1 MSDSTRPQ
9 GVPGSGDGGS
19 GGGRVPV
26 PPPSSA
32 GALAALFD
40 ELIHEHET
48 ACAARLARRRRH
60 EVRVPHG
67 VLLLF
72 GPDTDAAALARRVA
86 GLVPR
91 AAAVPGAAPPRHAA
105 VVVPSPTPASWRHA
119 VQVARQEAAARTG
132 LLLARPP
139 VLGLRALRAAY
150 FRAVADAG
158 LAVALDV
165 AGPLVSAR
173 ELLVPRMLAG
183 LDLEGQT
190 TLLEPLQP
198 VLGLPGPQR
207 RIYVR
212 TLDALRRHG
221 GTQASAAA
229 SLHIHT
235 NTLRY
240 RLDRIEDLTG
250 LHLDIP
256 GERMLLDLAALLVLL
271 RGDPPD
277 DTDDFGLTLMDAPE
291 ARRSRAAPAA
301 CALAPAAA

>member
-1 MSDSTRPQ
+1 MSESTRPQ
-9 GVPGSGDGGS
+9 GVPESGDGGS
-19 GGGRVPV
+19 GGGRVTV
-26 PPPSSA
+26 PPPSSG

-40 ELIHEHET
+40 DLFHERE
-48 ACAARLARRRRH
+48 AARVARLRRH
-60 EVRVPHG
+60 ELRVPHG
-67 VLLLF
+67 LLLLF
-72 GPDTDAAALARRVA
+72 GPDTDAIALARRVA
-86 GLVPR
+86 GLTPR
-91 AAAVPGAAPPRHAA
+91 AAAVAGDAPPRHAA
-105 VVVPSPTPASWRHA
+105 VVVPAPVPASWRHA
-119 VQVARQEAAARTG
+119 ARVAREEAAARTG

-150 FRAVADAG
+150 FRAVADAA
-158 LAVALDV
+158 LAVALDLE
-165 AGPLVSAR
+165 GPLVTAR

-183 LDLEGQT
+183 LDLEGQA

-212 TLDALRRHG
+212 TLDALRRQG

-229 SLHIHT
+229 ALHIHT

-271 RGDPPD
+271 RGHPPD
-277 DTDDFGLTLMDAPE
+277 DTDDFGLTLMDAAE
-291 ARRSRAAPAA
+291 A
-301 CALAPAAA
+301 CAAQAA

>member
-1 MSDSTRPQ
+1 MSESTRPQ
-9 GVPGSGDGGS
+9 GVPESGDGGS

-26 PPPSSA
+26 PPPSPA
-32 GALAALFD
+32 GSPGTLFD
-40 ELIHEHET
+40 ALLHERE
-48 ACAARLARRRRH
+48 ARCVARLAWQRRN

-72 GPDTDAAALARRVA
+72 GPDTDAPALARRVA
-86 GLVPR
+86 GLIPR
-91 AAAVPGAAPPRHAA
+91 AAAVPGGTPPRHAA
-105 VVVPSPTPASWRHA
+105 VVVPAPGPASWRHS
-119 VQVARQEAAARTG
+119 VRVAREEAAARDG
-132 LLLARPP
+132 LLLARAP

-150 FRAVADAG
+150 FRAVADAA

-165 AGPLVSAR
+165 DGPLVTAR

-183 LDLEGQT
+183 LDIEGQA

-207 RIYVR
+207 RIYIR
-212 TLDALRRHG
+212 TLDALRRQG
-221 GTQASAAA
+221 CTQATAAA
-229 SLHIHT
+229 ALHIHT

-277 DTDDFGLTLMDAPE
+277 DTDDFGLRFMEFPKPPRT
-291 ARRSRAAPAA
+291 RAAPPTDAVALRAA
-301 CALAPAAA
+301 

>member
-1 MSDSTRPQ
+1 MSESTRPQ
-9 GVPGSGDGGS
+9 GVAESGDGGS

-40 ELIHEHET
+40 DLLHERDA
-48 ACAARLARRRRH
+48 ACAARLRRH
-60 EVRVPHG
+60 ELRVPHG
-67 VLLLF
+67 LLLLF

-86 GLVPR
+86 GLIPR
-91 AAAVPGAAPPRHAA
+91 AAAVLGDAPPRHAA
-105 VVVPSPTPASWRHA
+105 VVVPAPGPASWRHA
-119 VQVARQEAAARTG
+119 VRVARAEAAARTG

-158 LAVALDV
+158 LAVALDL
-165 AGPLVSAR
+165 AGPQVTAR

-183 LDLEGQT
+183 LDLEGQA

-229 SLHIHT
+229 ALHIHT

-250 LHLDIP
+250 LHLDVP

-271 RGDPPD
+271 RGHPPD
-277 DTDDFGLTLMDAPE
+277 DTDDFGLAMMEFPE
-291 ARRSRAAPAA
+291 ACA
-301 CALAPAAA
+301 ALAA